1 MSLSTGYNQLK
12 ILIIDQDTNTEKCV
26 VQYND
31 LDYQHLLELEAAIM
45 SGISQLNASL
55 RTKK

>member
-12 ILIIDQDTNTEKCV
+12 ILIIDQDTNTEKYV